1 MIVSSTAMK
10 IAMQADTPVPPENA
24 AVPLSSE
31 TLAPVSSAKEMN
43 NAEGRGEGDPVPAA
57 VNETQARKASDEG
70 LAPPPSVKESES
82 PYTRA
87 SMPEQEPSYSGK
99 KISLDFKNAD
109 ILDVFRIVA
118 EVSGLN
124 IVATDDV
131 KGRVTLHLVEIPW
144 DHALD
149 ILLQVNGL
157 EKSRTGSV
165 IAVSTAQRLETE
177 RSARLLAQTTQQK
190 LTPLATEYVKVNY
203 VKATGIAAL
212 ITRETQQKRSGA
224 TAGTAPPPVTPAPE
238 GGVTGKS
245 QRVALMSPRGTIAA
259 DPTTNVLI
267 VRDLPENIV
276 AVRELIKN
284 IDVQTPQVVIESY
297 IVTTSDIALR
307 DLGVQWGYQYK
318 ASPETGNP
326 TGVNFPGRIGVGGS
340 GLGLGSEDLPFIV
353 DFPAGTSPG
362 SGAAL
367 DLLLGSLSGSQSLNL
382 RLSALEREGKL
393 QVVSRPRVVT
403 LNNKAAEIKAR
414 REVRVPIVAG
424 SLSVSGG
431 GRATGGGNAFQEFD
445 VGITLK
451 VTPQISSDGFVLLD
465 VDAESSELASDSS
478 APPFPGSTTAIPVI
492 RDVLKRTASSN
503 VLIRN
508 GDTFVLGGI
517 LQDNLSRQERGVPYL
532 RDTPILGW
540 LFKSRNRSLNKDELL
555 VFITP
560 KLISGFSPGAL
571 PTAQQ
576 LWDERP
582 KGGTEHGVR

>member
-1 MIVSSTAMK
+1 M
-10 IAMQADTPVPPENA
+10 PPESVA
-24 AVPLSSE
+24 APLSSE
-31 TLAPVSSAKEMN
+31 AFAPVASEKPANAVAERRETDSDALVPSAITAPDASSALPSANKEHTI
-43 NAEGRGEGDPVPAA
+43 ERGTLSEQVP
-57 VNETQARKASDEG
+57 T
-70 LAPPPSVKESES
+70 
-82 PYTRA
+82 
-87 SMPEQEPSYSGK
+87 YSGK
-99 KISLDFKNAD
+99 KISLDFNNAD
-109 ILDVFRIVA
+109 IHDVFRIVA
-118 EVSGLN
+118 EVSKLN

-149 ILLQVNGL
+149 LVLQAHGL
-157 EKSRTGSV
+157 EKLHTGNV
-165 IAVSTAQRLETE
+165 ITVSTAQRRETE
-177 RSARLLAQTTQQK
+177 RSARLLAHTTQQK
-190 LTPLATEYVKVNY
+190 LTPLVTEYIKVNY
-203 VKATGIAAL
+203 VKATNIAAL
-212 ITRETQQKRSGA
+212 VTRETPPKRSGA
-224 TAGTAPPPVTPAPE
+224 TASATSSAAVAPAASESV
-238 GGVTGKS
+238 GSGKS
-245 QRVALMSPRGTIAA
+245 QRVALMSPRGTITA
-259 DPTTNVLI
+259 DSATNVLI
-267 VRDLPENIV
+267 VRDLPENIT
-276 AVRELIKN
+276 AVRELITN

-297 IVTTSDIALR
+297 IVTTSDATLR
-307 DLGVQWGYQYK
+307 DLGIQWGYEYK

-340 GLGLGSEDLPFIV
+340 GLGVGSEDLPFIV
-353 DFPAGTSPG
+353 DFPAGTAPG

-367 DLLLGSLSGSQSLNL
+367 DLFLGSLSGSQRLNL
-382 RLSALEREGKL
+382 RLSALEKEGKL
-393 QVVSRPRVVT
+393 RVVSRPRVVT

-424 SLSVSGG
+424 SVSVSGG

-517 LQDNLSRQERGVPYL
+517 LQDNLSNQERGVPYL
-532 RDTPILGW
+532 RDTPVLGW
-540 LFKSRNRSLNKDELL
+540 LFKSRSKTLNKDELL

-560 KLISGFSPGAL
+560 KLVTGFSPGAL

-576 LWDERP
+576 LWEERT
-582 KGGTEHGVR
+582 KGGTEQVGH

>member
-1 MIVSSTAMK
+1 MLTSPPAMK
-10 IAMQADTPVPPENA
+10 TATQADTPVVPENA
-24 AVPLSSE
+24 AVQPSSE
-31 TLAPVSSAKEMN
+31 TLAPVSSVKEAN
-43 NAEGRGEGDPVPAA
+43 NAEGQSEIIPAPTD
-57 VNETQARKASDEG
+57 ETQAPERKEPDAGISPAASVE
-70 LAPPPSVKESES
+70 ESEA
-82 PYTRA
+82 PRA
-87 SMPEQEPSYSGK
+87 HARKPEQKVSYSGK

-109 ILDVFRIVA
+109 IHDVFRIVA

-131 KGRVTLHLVEIPW
+131 KGRVTLHLIEIPW
-144 DHALD
+144 DQALA
-149 ILLQVNGL
+149 IVLQVNGL

-165 IAVSTAQRLETE
+165 ITVSTAQRRETE

-190 LTPLATEYVKVNY
+190 LTPLATEYIKVNY

-224 TAGTAPPPVTPAPE
+224 AAGTAPPPVTPAPE
-238 GGVTGKS
+238 AVVTGKS

-267 VRDLPENIV
+267 VRDLPENIA
-276 AVRELIKN
+276 AVRELIQN

-297 IVTTSDIALR
+297 IVTTSDTVLR

-326 TGVNFPGRIGVGGS
+326 TGVNFPGRIGVGGA
-340 GLGLGSEDLPFIV
+340 GLGLGSEDLPFVV
-353 DFPAGTSPG
+353 DFPAGASPG

-532 RDTPILGW
+532 RDTPVLGW
-540 LFKSRNRSLNKDELL
+540 LFKNRNKSLNKDELL

-560 KLISGFSPGAL
+560 RLISGFSPGAL
-571 PTAQQ
+571 PTAKQ
-576 LWDERP
+576 LWEERP
-582 KGGTEHGVR
+582 RGGTEHSVH